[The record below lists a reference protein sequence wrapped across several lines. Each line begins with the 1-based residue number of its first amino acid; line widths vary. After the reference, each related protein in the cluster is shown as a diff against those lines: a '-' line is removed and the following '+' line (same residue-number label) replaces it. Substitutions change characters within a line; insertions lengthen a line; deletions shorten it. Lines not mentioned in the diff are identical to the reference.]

1 MATVTVDAW
10 STVGHL
16 VGGDRGERRTLSMYV
31 DDGETLAELLE
42 KLADEYTEFER
53 VMYKPGTREPSEYLA
68 IVVNDRLPELLD
80 GYQTRLDDGD
90 KILIVQAYQGG

>member
-10 STVGHL
+10 SSASHL
-16 VGGDRGERRTLSMYV
+16 VGGRRGERRTLSMDV

-42 KLADEYTEFER
+42 QLADEYSRFEN
-53 VMYKPGTREPSEYLA
+53 VMYKPGTREPSDYLA

-80 GYQTRLDDGD
+80 GYETRLNDGD
-90 KILIVQAYQGG
+90 RILIVQAYQGG